1 MKGKFDADSYVG
13 GDKETY
19 LGAEIEKVIDSD
31 CEGII
36 LGPNNYEGDINHIGI
51 PHEGGSAKWRFKGR
65 GARYFAIGIGKSM
78 RIARIEL
85 QGAIYDAS
93 AAAQTFS
100 EGEW

>member
-51 PHEGGSAKWRFKGR
+51 PHEGG
-65 GARYFAIGIGKSM
+65 
-78 RIARIEL
+78 
-85 QGAIYDAS
+85 
-93 AAAQTFS
+93 
-100 EGEW
+100 